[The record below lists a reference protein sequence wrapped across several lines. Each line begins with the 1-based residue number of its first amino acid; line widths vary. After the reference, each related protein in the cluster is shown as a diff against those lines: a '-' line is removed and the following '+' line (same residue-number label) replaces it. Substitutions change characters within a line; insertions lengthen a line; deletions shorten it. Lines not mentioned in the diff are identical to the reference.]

1 MKAIL
6 CLLTFLLSLSAAA
19 TPSRTAAQKSKPVAA
34 AAPKINDGEIERAIR
49 GRFAESKINEDKFTV
64 HVQSGIAT
72 LTGHTGVIQHK
83 GVATRLSKS
92 AGALAVINNIEISQA
107 AKDKAAA
114 NLASGRRRAQVKRSE
129 TTARSDVR

>member
-1 MKAIL
+1 MKLIL
-6 CLLTFLLSLSAAA
+6 CLLTFLLSANAAANPSRAAA
-19 TPSRTAAQKSKPVAA
+19 TKSKPGTA
-34 AAPKINDGEIERAIR
+34 AAPRINDGEIERAIR

-83 GVATRLSKS
+83 GVATRLAKS
-92 AGALAVINNIEISQA
+92 SGALAVVNNIEISQA
-107 AKDKAAA
+107 ARDKAAA

-129 TTARSDVR
+129 ITARSDTR

>member
-1 MKAIL
+1 MKTIL
-6 CLLTFLLSLSAAA
+6 CLLTLLLSLNAAPNPSRAAA
-19 TPSRTAAQKSKPVAA
+19 TKAKPVTA
-34 AAPKINDGEIERAIR
+34 AAPRINDGEIERAIR

-83 GVATRLSKS
+83 GVATRLAKS
-92 AGALAVINNIEISQA
+92 SGALAVVNNIEISQA

-129 TTARSDVR
+129 TTARSDAR